1 MKPIFGYLKPHL
13 PKVGVGI
20 GFKFVG
26 TVMELMIPWILSY
39 ILDYV
44 VPQKNTRLVLFWG
57 LLMMISAVAA
67 LVGNILANRISAAVA
82 RETTR
87 TLRHDLFEKISY
99 LSARQIDYFSIPSL
113 ESRLTTDTYNI
124 NQVIGMMQRLGI
136 RAPILLIGG
145 IVITMTLEPV
155 LTLTMITVLPFIT
168 LVVWLVS
175 RKGIPMYRDLQRGV
189 DGMVRTVREN
199 ITGIRVIK
207 ALSKTEEEKE
217 HFSQVNSDV
226 VRRETKASLTMGI
239 TNPMMNLFLNT
250 GLTLVIIVG
259 AFRIN
264 AGKTQPG
271 TIIAFLSYFTI
282 ILNAMLSVTRIFI
295 MYSRAS
301 ASADRIY
308 EVLNAPEDLTV
319 KQEPQVQE
327 EEHIVFDDVCFS
339 YKGKTDNLSH
349 ISFRLKK
356 GETLGIIGATGS
368 GKTTIINLLMRLY
381 ERDSG
386 SIRINGRS
394 VSSIPP
400 QELHTK
406 FGLVF
411 QNDVLFADT
420 IRGNIDFG
428 RNLPEQQIQK
438 AARCAQAMEFI
449 ESLPDGFEHQVTSR
463 GTNLSGGQKQRVL
476 LSRALAGNS
485 EILILD
491 DSSSALDYKTDSL
504 LRKSLRE
511 EYSGITTIV
520 IAQRISSI
528 LHADHI
534 LVLEEGKEV
543 DYGTHEELMQRC
555 ELYRQISESQMGGDF
570 G

>member
-13 PKVGVGI
+13 PKMGVGI

-217 HFSQVNSDV
+217 HFSDVNSCKQ
-226 VRRETKASLTMGI
+226 RRCPQRNKGFADNGNYQPDDESLFKHG
-239 TNPMMNLFLNT
+239 
-250 GLTLVIIVG
+250 
-259 AFRIN
+259 
-264 AGKTQPG
+264 
-271 TIIAFLSYFTI
+271 SYFGYHRRR
-282 ILNAMLSVTRIFI
+282 LS
-295 MYSRAS
+295 
-301 ASADRIY
+301 D
-308 EVLNAPEDLTV
+308 
-319 KQEPQVQE
+319 
-327 EEHIVFDDVCFS
+327 
-339 YKGKTDNLSH
+339 
-349 ISFRLKK
+349 
-356 GETLGIIGATGS
+356 
-368 GKTTIINLLMRLY
+368 
-381 ERDSG
+381 
-386 SIRINGRS
+386 
-394 VSSIPP
+394 
-400 QELHTK
+400 
-406 FGLVF
+406 
-411 QNDVLFADT
+411 
-420 IRGNIDFG
+420 
-428 RNLPEQQIQK
+428 
-438 AARCAQAMEFI
+438 
-449 ESLPDGFEHQVTSR
+449 
-463 GTNLSGGQKQRVL
+463 
-476 LSRALAGNS
+476 
-485 EILILD
+485 
-491 DSSSALDYKTDSL
+491 
-504 LRKSLRE
+504 
-511 EYSGITTIV
+511 
-520 IAQRISSI
+520 
-528 LHADHI
+528 
-534 LVLEEGKEV
+534 
-543 DYGTHEELMQRC
+543 
-555 ELYRQISESQMGGDF
+555 
-570 G
+570 